1 MSISDINQSGR
12 SATSTDK
19 IPLPAAFFVH
29 ISICKKNRGFKLE
42 SQYSTEL
49 GSIEAKYLD
58 ETPWQLQ
65 CDQHHINTS
74 RTHDEKLA
82 QIATMLLLN

>member
-1 MSISDINQSGR
+1 MSISDINQSGKSIT
-12 SATSTDK
+12 SADK
-19 IPLPAAFFVH
+19 IPLTAAFFRSH
-29 ISICKKNRGFKLE
+29 FSLQKNRGFKLE

-58 ETPWQLQ
+58 ETTWRLQ

-74 RTHDEKLA
+74 DTHDEKLA
-82 QIATMLLLN
+82 QIVAM